1 MEVSTTKNS
10 IDGDYNRAKAVNEFD
25 RTKAGVKGLADAGIT
40 SIPRIFINPPE
51 KLQKSSNTTR
61 QIPIVDLKG
70 FENGGQRR
78 HEIVNEIREASET
91 WGFFQLVNH
100 GVPDSVMDGMIEG
113 IRRFHEQP
121 AETKMEFY
129 SRDRTQSVRYYS
141 NEFLHSSKAA
151 ANWADSLSFVFKD
164 DMVNRDVLPSVARRE
179 VEEYVKCIIILKEQL
194 SELLSEALGLSSDY
208 LGSTECMK
216 SAAFLC
222 HYYPICPQPELTLGL
237 SQHTDLPF
245 LTILLKDSI
254 RGLQIRLQDQ
264 WVDVHPVPGALIA
277 NIGDFMQLIT
287 NDKFK
292 SVEHR
297 VLARSVGPRV
307 STACF
312 FSPSTRNVS
321 KPCGPI
327 KELLSEI
334 NPPIYKEVLI
344 TDLAAARSEL
354 NGTRSSV
361 LPLFKL

>member
-1 MEVSTTKNS
+1 MEVSTTEKS
-10 IDGDYNRAKAVNEFD
+10 IDGDYNWAKGVTEFEE
-25 RTKAGVKGLADAGIT
+25 TKAGVKGLVDAGIAN
-40 SIPRIFINPPE
+40 IPSFFINPPE
-51 KLQKSSNTTR
+51 NLQNSSNTTH
-61 QIPIVDLKG
+61 QIPIIDLKG
-70 FENGGQRR
+70 FENGGQHRQK
-78 HEIVNEIREASET
+78 IVNEICKASET
-91 WGFFQLVNH
+91 WGFFQIINH
-100 GVPDSVMDGMIEG
+100 GVPDTVMDGMIEG
-113 IRRFHEQP
+113 ARLFHEQP
-121 AETKMEFY
+121 GETKMELY
-129 SRDRTQSVRYYS
+129 SRDRTQNVRYYS
-141 NEFLHSSKAA
+141 NEYLHLSKAA
-151 ANWADSLSFVFKD
+151 ANWNDTLSCVFRD
-164 DMVNRDVLPSVARRE
+164 DMVNPDVLPSVLRRE
-179 VEEYVKCIIILKEQL
+179 VEEYMKCIIKLKGQL
-194 SELLSEALGLSSDY
+194 CELLSEALGLSSDY
-208 LGSTECMK
+208 FRSTECMK
-216 SAAFLC
+216 TTSFMC
-222 HYYPICPQPELTLGL
+222 HYYPICPQPDLTQGL

-245 LTILLKDSI
+245 LTLLLQDGI
-254 RGLQIRLQDQ
+254 GGLQSLHQDH
-264 WVDVHPVPGALIA
+264 WVDVHPVPKALIA
-277 NIGDFMQLIT
+277 NLGDFMQLIT